1 MSCDQEKR
9 RGNIDGALSKFS
21 FLLDV
26 YTEETL
32 ADHEHQVAS
41 MKSYYNDNKEL
52 FKLVDKREALWKK
65 KIEFEVLSNFVF
77 LFLLKTISF
86 YSSSF
91 FNLYFKIEFMISLLE
106 TEGY

>member
-9 RGNIDGALSKFS
+9 RGNIDDAESKFS

-65 KIEFEVLSNFVF
+65 KIEFEVLSNSVF
-77 LFLLKTISF
+77 LFLLKTSF

-91 FNLYFKIEFMISLLE
+91 FNLYSRLNLW
-106 TEGY
+106 YHY